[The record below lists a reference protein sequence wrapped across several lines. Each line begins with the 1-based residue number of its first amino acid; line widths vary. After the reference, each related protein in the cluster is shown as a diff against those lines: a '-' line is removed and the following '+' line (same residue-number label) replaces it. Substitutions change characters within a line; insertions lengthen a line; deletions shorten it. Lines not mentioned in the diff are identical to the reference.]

1 MWLDISL
8 CRIYY
13 KLDKI
18 ILERRSIYFQCFNT
32 ITQCQWNLNL
42 RKGYLIERISGNMVS
57 FWLELQKN
65 SLNPSVDSVSALSAF
80 GKHPLFHK
88 PPQSV
93 LHLKVSELSELA
105 QYL

>member
-1 MWLDISL
+1 MISVFWCAVSKDHLLHISL
-8 CRIYY
+8 
-13 KLDKI
+13 
-18 ILERRSIYFQCFNT
+18 T
-32 ITQCQWNLNL
+32 
-42 RKGYLIERISGNMVS
+42 V
-57 FWLELQKN
+57 ELQKN

-80 GKHPLFHK
+80 GKHPLFLK